1 MKAVT
6 PKELVTLQKDPK
18 NIRHICIMAHVD
30 HGKTTLADSLIAS
43 NGIISQKMAGKLR
56 YMDSRKDEQE
66 RGITMKSSSVS
77 IHYQKDED
85 YFLINMIDSPGHV
98 DFAGEV
104 CTAVRLCDG
113 AIILVDV
120 VEGICPQTKTVLQQ
134 AWIGHIR
141 PLLVLNKIDR
151 LILEWKL
158 TPLDAYARLVQILEQ
173 VNAVVGELFATTVLK
188 NSENTNTNDESSN
201 PDKQVFDWSN
211 GLDDVDDST
220 VYFSPE
226 QGNVVFAS
234 ALDGWGFG
242 ISHFAKLFAS
252 KLGAKEEVLKKTLWG
267 DFYFN
272 SKTKQIQK
280 GAQAKA
286 KRPLFVQFIL
296 ENIWSVYDSVL
307 IQRDNVMVEK
317 IIKSLNLKIPPRDAN
332 HKDPKVKLQAIF
344 AQWLPL
350 SDSVLE
356 MVCNFVPS
364 ALQLSEEK
372 VESLMCSSSIKF
384 DALPQETRKLK
395 SDFLKCSPD
404 KDAPVIVCISKM
416 FPTEKRMLPEN
427 RQKPLTAEEIAER
440 REKARERHAERNKI
454 KQSAPDSQTTVAEIS
469 NSTKE
474 EPSNVENN
482 SEDDTAFIAFARV
495 YSGTVYKG
503 QQLYVL
509 GPKHDPA
516 KALKMDAPISTELT
530 VHDLHP
536 EQHITLATIK
546 SLYLLMGKELIE
558 LNEVPAGNIIGIGGL
573 QDHVLKSATLSST
586 IACPSFI
593 DLYSSTVPILRVA
606 LEPCHPKEMSS
617 LVKGL
622 RLLNQADP
630 CVQVFVQETG
640 EHVLVSSGEVHL
652 QRCVEDLKE
661 RFAKIDINVSA
672 PIVPFRETI
681 IPPPKIDMVNEV
693 IEEKNQQKKVSKAEG
708 ETLENETDSDGF
720 ISMKTPNKLSCLKI
734 RAKPLPPEVAK
745 LLEENASLLK
755 ILDQVYYA
763 RNSGESDDILT
774 PETIAALSE
783 LKNKLA
789 EHFTAAGSDWD
800 GAVDQIWS
808 FGPRRCGPNILLN
821 RIPNYK
827 RPSVWTNS
835 PTDSETPHL
844 NYDSTF
850 VSGFQ
855 LATLCGP
862 LCDEPMMGVCFI
874 VEDWTFEKEA
884 FAAVDDEI
892 VDKGLSR
899 MDLNDGISCKNIS
912 KLSKEC
918 DSESVGSSIL
928 SSSNSTPFGPF
939 IGQIMSTVKEACKKA
954 FQAQPQRLMCAMYSC
969 NIQVPTDMLGGGGAH
984 TNKNCMACENF
995 AYGSKAKE
1003 FRIHKILRNPAE
1015 SRSASELCIGAL
1027 ESKFNI
1033 GRNA

>member
-6 PKELVTLQKDPK
+6 PKELVSLQKDPRH
-18 NIRHICIMAHVD
+18 IRHICIMAHVD

-77 IHYQKDED
+77 IHYQKDEEC
-85 YFLINMIDSPGHV
+85 YLINVIDSPGHV
-98 DFAGEV
+98 DFVGEV

-120 VEGICPQTKTVLQQ
+120 VEGICPQTKTALQQ

-173 VNAVVGELFATTVLK
+173 VNAIMGELFATAVLK
-188 NSENTNTNDESSN
+188 KSENANTNDESSN
-201 PDKQVFDWSN
+201 CDKQAFDWSN
-211 GLDDVDDST
+211 GLDDADDST

-242 ISHFAKLFAS
+242 VSHFAK
-252 KLGAKEEVLKKTLWG
+252 
-267 DFYFN
+267 
-272 SKTKQIQK
+272 
-280 GAQAKA
+280 
-286 KRPLFVQFIL
+286 
-296 ENIWSVYDSVL
+296 
-307 IQRDNVMVEK
+307 DNVMVEK

-364 ALQLSEEK
+364 PLELSEEK
-372 VESLMCSSSIKF
+372 VESLMCSSSLKF

-395 SDFLKCSPD
+395 SDFLKCTPD

-427 RQKPLTAEEIAER
+427 RQRPLTAEEIAER
-440 REKARERHAERNKI
+440 RERARQRHAEKNKI
-454 KQSAPDSQTTVAEIS
+454 EQPAPESQTAAAEIS
-469 NSTKE
+469 DSAKE
-474 EPSNVENN
+474 DIHDENN

-495 YSGTVYKG
+495 YSGTIYKG

-516 KALKMDAPISTELT
+516 KALKMDAPISEEIT

-558 LNEVPAGNIIGIGGL
+558 LNEVPAGNVIGIGGL

-693 IEEKNQQKKVSKAEG
+693 IEEKNQQKKISKVEG
-708 ETLENETDSDGF
+708 ETLEEIDNDGC
-720 ISMKTPNKLSCLKI
+720 ILVKTPNKLSSLKI
-734 RAKPLPPEVAK
+734 RAKPLPPEIAK
-745 LLEENASLLK
+745 LLDESASLLK
-755 ILDQVYYA
+755 ILDLVFYA

-774 PETIAALSE
+774 PETIAAIKE
-783 LKNKLA
+783 LKNKLH
-789 EHFTAAGSDWD
+789 EHFSEAGSEWND
-800 GAVDQIWS
+800 AVDQIWS

-821 RIPNYK
+821 RIPSYK
-827 RPSVWTNS
+827 RPSVF
-835 PTDSETPHL
+835 TDSSTECDSPHL

-884 FAAVDDEI
+884 FTVVDDEI
-892 VDKGLSR
+892 VDKALGK
-899 MDLNDGISCKNIS
+899 MDLNDDTIS
-912 KLSKEC
+912 KDISRLSKEC
-918 DSESVGSSIL
+918 DTESIGSSIP

-939 IGQIMSTVKEACKKA
+939 TGQIMSTVKDACKKA
-954 FQAQPQRLMCAMYSC
+954 FQLNHR
-969 NIQVPTDMLGGGGAH
+969 D
-984 TNKNCMACENF
+984 
-995 AYGSKAKE
+995 
-1003 FRIHKILRNPAE
+1003 
-1015 SRSASELCIGAL
+1015 
-1027 ESKFNI
+1027 
-1033 GRNA
+1033 